1 MRGMFMLF
9 RLLSMLLRGFGGGRL
24 MGGGGLMR
32 GGGMR
37 RGGGLM
43 KGGRLLGKG
52 GKKRL

>member
-24 MGGGGLMR
+24 MGGG
-32 GGGMR
+32 MR